1 MIDNYSKIPEFTNI
15 VDLIYKNKFLDA
27 NVKLDSLISKD
38 KNSYFL
44 NNLKG
49 VILLNLRDLDNAEAF
64 LKKSI
69 NLNKNFIEAYS
80 NLGIVF
86 FLKKN
91 FSESIKNFE
100 NCVAKSLG
108 EKLDFYYLNIA
119 NCYRELNNFDNSLK
133 FYSLALEKNN
143 NNFEIFFN
151 LGILYLSLTNKFDKA
166 IKFFKKTIDIK
177 KDHYL
182 SYFFIGRCCNLK
194 KDFSDAILFLKKSIE
209 INQNNYKSYEELSY
223 SYYEI
228 KAFNECINSARS
240 SIRLN
245 PKSIKSY
252 LREFS
257 SLQILGKSEESYLV
271 LFKALKL
278 NKNNNE
284 IWNNFGVIAQSKGNF
299 FKAKKY
305 YKRSLKILESSNTL
319 KNIGHCFFETH
330 NQQKGFEYI
339 AKAIALPS
347 SSIDDFESY
356 IFHSNYLLDYSQKE
370 YLQLCQNYRSKIIK
384 NNLDLHLSI
393 DRNYQ
398 LQNINVNK
406 LKVGFI
412 SGDFNHH
419 AVATQI
425 IDIIS
430 EIKNLDKIEIFG
442 YYNNHKIDNDTKEF
456 INLIKNWRN
465 ILSLSDKEVIRTI
478 ISDNLNILIDL
489 SGHTSGS
496 RLPVFIAK
504 PAPIQ
509 MTWCGYLQSLGL
521 SEIDYIIADNFTIP
535 ENLENL
541 YSEKIIRLPNIWS
554 NLSLSKV
561 SNIPSMITPAVKN
574 KYITFGSF
582 NHSKKINAK
591 VIKTW
596 SRILN
601 SLPNS
606 KLIIQ
611 LGTGS
616 YDEKFIYEFKNS
628 FFKNEVQD
636 NQLII
641 NTLRLDRKQLLD
653 LYNKVDISLDTF
665 PYSGGTT
672 SLESIAMCVPI
683 ITLYGSLFL
692 SRTGY
697 SVNMNSGLKDWC
709 CKDEEEYIKKA
720 IYFSSNIERLNDI
733 KLNLYN
739 NKQNNPIFN
748 SKIFAQDFISALE
761 NAWNSY
767 KINKI

>member
-1 MIDNYSKIPEFTNI
+1 MIDNYLKSPEFLSI
-15 VDLIYKNKFLDA
+15 LDLIHKNNFIEA
-27 NVKLDSLISKD
+27 NIKLDSLIFKD
-38 KNSYFL
+38 TNNFFL

-49 VILLNLRDLDNAEAF
+49 VILLNLKDLDNAEIF

-69 NLNKNFIEAYS
+69 NLNINFIEAYS
-80 NLGIVF
+80 NLGIVL

-91 FSESIKNFE
+91 FLESIKNFK
-100 NCVAKSLG
+100 NCVTSG

-119 NCYRELNNFDNSLK
+119 NCYRELNSFDNSLK

-143 NNFEIFFN
+143 TNFEIYFN
-151 LGILYLSLTNKFDKA
+151 LAILYLSVHKNFDEA
-166 IKFFKKTIDIK
+166 IRYFKKTIEIK

-182 SYFFIGRCCNLK
+182 SYFFIGRCYNLK
-194 KDFSDAILFLKKSIE
+194 KDFNEAILFLKKAIE
-209 INQNNYKSYEELSY
+209 ISPNNFKSYEEISY
-223 SYYEI
+223 SFLATSI
-228 KAFNECINSARS
+228 FHLCIDFARKAIS
-240 SIRLN
+240 LN
-245 PKSIKSY
+245 PKSLKSY
-252 LREFS
+252 LREAS
-257 SLQILGKSEESYLV
+257 ALVSLNELDSACLV
-271 LFKALKL
+271 LLKALKV
-278 NKNNNE
+278 NKKNSE
-284 IWNNFGVIAQSKGNF
+284 IWNNLAVISQSRGF
-299 FKAKKY
+299 FYKAIKY
-305 YKRSLKILESSNTL
+305 YKRSLKLFETPDTL
-319 KNIGHCFFETH
+319 KNIGHCFFEVH

-339 AKAIALPS
+339 AKAIALPN
-347 SSIDDFESY
+347 SSIDNFESY
-356 IFHSNYLLDYSQKE
+356 IFHTNYLFDYSQRE
-370 YLQLCQNYRSKIIK
+370 YLQNCEKYRSKIIK
-384 NNLDLHLSI
+384 NNLDLNLSV

-398 LQNINVNK
+398 LSNTNVDK

-419 AVATQI
+419 AVATQL
-425 IDIIS
+425 IDIFS
-430 EIKNLDKIEIFG
+430 EIKKLDKIELFA

-478 ISDNLNILIDL
+478 MSDKLNILIDL

-496 RLPVFIAK
+496 RLPVFIGK

-521 SEIDYIIADNFTIP
+521 NEIDYIIADNFTIP
-535 ENLENL
+535 ANFENL
-541 YSEKIIRLPNIWS
+541 YSEKIIRLPNTWS
-554 NLSLSKV
+554 NLSLSKI
-561 SNIPSMITPAVKN
+561 NNLPSQITPAVKN

-582 NHSKKINAK
+582 NHSKKINTK

-596 SRILN
+596 SSILN

-611 LGTGS
+611 LGSGS
-616 YDEKFIYEFKNS
+616 YDKKFIYEFKNS
-628 FFKNEVQD
+628 FFKYGVQD

-641 NTLRLDRKQLLD
+641 NTLRVDRKQLLD
-653 LYNKVDISLDTF
+653 LYNKIDISLDTF

-683 ITLYGSLFL
+683 VTLCGSLFL

-733 KLNLYN
+733 RLNLYN

-761 NAWNSY
+761 NTWESY
-767 KINKI
+767 KINKT

>member
-1 MIDNYSKIPEFTNI
+1 MIDNYLKSPEFLSI
-15 VDLIYKNKFLDA
+15 LDLIHKNNFIEA
-27 NVKLDSLISKD
+27 NIKLDSLIFKD
-38 KNSYFL
+38 TNNFFL

-49 VILLNLRDLDNAEAF
+49 VILLNLKDLDNAEIF

-69 NLNKNFIEAYS
+69 NLNINFIEAYS
-80 NLGIVF
+80 NLGIVL

-91 FSESIKNFE
+91 FLESIKNFK
-100 NCVAKSLG
+100 NCVTSG

-119 NCYRELNNFDNSLK
+119 NCYRELNSFDNSLK

-143 NNFEIFFN
+143 TNFEIYFN
-151 LGILYLSLTNKFDKA
+151 LAILYLSVHKNFDEA
-166 IKFFKKTIDIK
+166 IRYFKKTIEIK

-182 SYFFIGRCCNLK
+182 SYFFIGRCYNLK
-194 KDFSDAILFLKKSIE
+194 KDFNEAILFLKKSIE
-209 INQNNYKSYEELSY
+209 INPNNYKSYEELSY

-228 KAFNECINSARS
+228 KAFNECINSARNS
-240 SIRLN
+240 LKLN

-257 SLQILGKSEESYLV
+257 SLQSLGKSKEAYLV

-284 IWNNFGVIAQSKGNF
+284 IWNNFGVLAQSNGNF

-330 NQQKGFEYI
+330 NQREGFEYI
-339 AKAIALPS
+339 SKAIALPS
-347 SSIDDFESY
+347 SSIDDLESY

-370 YLQLCQNYRSKIIK
+370 YLQTCEKYKSKVIN
-384 NNLDLHLSI
+384 NNLDLYSSI
-393 DRNYQ
+393 VKNYQ
-398 LQNINVNK
+398 LKSANVNK

-412 SGDFNHH
+412 SADFNHH

-425 IDIIS
+425 IDIFS
-430 EIKNLDKIEIFG
+430 EIKKSDKIELFA

-456 INLIKNWRN
+456 INLIKNWKN
-465 ILSLSDKEVIRTI
+465 ILSLSDRDAVRSI

-509 MTWCGYLQSLGL
+509 MSWCGYLQSLGL

-535 ENLENL
+535 GDLEKL

-554 NLSLSKV
+554 NLSLSKINNV
-561 SNIPSMITPAVKN
+561 PSKITPAVKN

-582 NHSKKINAK
+582 NHSKKINTK
-591 VIKTW
+591 VIRTW
-596 SRILN
+596 SGILN

-606 KLIIQ
+606 KLIVH
-611 LGTGS
+611 LGTK
-616 YDEKFIYEFKNS
+616 YFDEKFIYDFKSS
-628 FFKNEVQD
+628 FFKNGVSE
-636 NQLII
+636 NQLIV
-641 NTLRLDRKQLLD
+641 NTNRKDRKTLLD
-653 LYNKVDISLDTF
+653 CYNEIDISLDTF

-683 ITLYGSLFL
+683 VTLYGSLFL

-720 IYFSSNIERLNDI
+720 IYFSSDIEKLNDI
-733 KLNLYN
+733 RLNLYN
-739 NKQNNPIFN
+739 NRQNNPIFN

-761 NAWNSY
+761 NSWNNY
-767 KINKI
+767 KINKT

>member
-1 MIDNYSKIPEFTNI
+1 MINNYLKNPEFINI
-15 VDLIYKNKFLDA
+15 IDLIHKRRFLEA
-27 NVKLDSLISKD
+27 NTKLDILILKD
-38 KNSYFL
+38 KNNFLL

-49 VILLNLRDLDNAEAF
+49 VILLNLNELDNAEFF

-91 FSESIKNFE
+91 FLDSIKNFE
-100 NCVAKSLG
+100 NCLATG

-119 NCYRELNNFDNSLK
+119 NCYRELNNFNNSLK
-133 FYSLALEKNN
+133 FYFLALEKNN

-151 LGILYLSLTNKFDKA
+151 LGILYLSVPKNFDKA
-166 IKFFKKTIDIK
+166 IEFFKKTIDIK

-182 SYFFIGRCCNLK
+182 SYFFLGRCYNLK
-194 KDFSDAILFLKKSIE
+194 KEFEDAIFFLKKSIL
-209 INQNNYKSYEELSY
+209 INPNYYKSYEELSY
-223 SYYEI
+223 SYYAI
-228 KAFNECINSARS
+228 KDFKECVNSARS
-240 SIRLN
+240 SLKLN

-257 SLQILGKSEESYLV
+257 ALQSLGKPEESYPA

-330 NQQKGFEYI
+330 DQQRGFEYI
-339 AKAIALPS
+339 GKAITLPS

-356 IFHSNYLLDYSQKE
+356 MFHSNYLLDHSQKE
-370 YLQLCQNYRSKIIK
+370 YLLFCKKYRSKIII
-384 NNLDLHLSI
+384 NNLNFFSSI
-393 DRNYQ
+393 DRSYHI
-398 LQNINVNK
+398 QNSNVNK

-425 IDIIS
+425 TDIFS
-430 EIKNLDKIEIFG
+430 EISKSQKIELFA

-456 INLIKNWRN
+456 INLIKNWKN
-465 ILSLSDKEVIRTI
+465 ILSLSDKDVVKTI
-478 ISDNLNILIDL
+478 TEDNLNILIDL

-509 MTWCGYLQSLGL
+509 MSWCGYLQSLGL
-521 SEIDYIIADNFTIP
+521 SEIDYIIADKFTIP
-535 ENLENL
+535 VDFEEL
-541 YSEKIIRLPNIWS
+541 YLEKIIRLPNVWS
-554 NLSLSKV
+554 NLSLSKIN
-561 SNIPSMITPAVKN
+561 NIPSKITPAIKN

-582 NHSKKINAK
+582 NHSKKINNK

-596 SRILN
+596 SSILN

-606 KLIIQ
+606 KLIIH
-611 LGTGS
+611 LGTGY
-616 YDEKFIYEFKNS
+616 YDERFIYNFKNF
-628 FFKNEVQD
+628 FFKNRVNE

-641 NTLRLDRKQLLD
+641 NTNRKDRKTLLD
-653 LYNKVDISLDTF
+653 CYNEIDISLDTF

-683 ITLYGSLFL
+683 VTLYGSLFL

-697 SVNMNSGLKDWC
+697 SVNMNSGLNDWC
-709 CKDEEEYIKKA
+709 CKNEEEYIKKT
-720 IYFSSNIERLNDI
+720 IYFASNIEKLNNI
-733 KLNLYN
+733 RLNLYN
-739 NKQNNPIFN
+739 NKKNNPIFN

-761 NAWNSY
+761 NAWNNY
-767 KINKI
+767 KINKK